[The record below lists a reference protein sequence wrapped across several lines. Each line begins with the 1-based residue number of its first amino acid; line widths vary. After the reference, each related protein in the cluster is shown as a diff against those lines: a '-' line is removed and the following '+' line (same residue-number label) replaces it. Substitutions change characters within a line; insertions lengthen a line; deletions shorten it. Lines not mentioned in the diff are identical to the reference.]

1 MFLYLRKKREGY
13 LIYRKLSLEI
23 FFSTL
28 IITSFFAISNTFF
41 QNQYQLA
48 YSQQQTTITNNSN
61 YSSKNEISNTLLEQ
75 FKDVVFKQLSSNSS
89 NKIATSN
96 SSITIPIV
104 VGIVTTNGTQVSGY
118 GNISNSN
125 DTKVDGNTVFDI
137 ASIAK
142 TFVTIILADMIKQGL
157 VNLDDPIEKYLP
169 ANNITVPSY
178 NGHKI
183 TLEDLATHTSG
194 LPDFPT
200 GWIRNHSYT
209 TQQVY
214 DFISNTTLSSEPG
227 IKADYSDIGMGLL
240 GHILSL
246 RTGVSF
252 DQLVK
257 VRILNVLAMDS
268 TGMRMNAGIS
278 VPEDIKSRYAKGH
291 IAGKEVNL
299 EFIPEAI
306 QSAGAMYSTTDD
318 LLKYLSANIG
328 LIQTRIN
335 DAIQETHL
343 IRHSFGN
350 SLEESSDHKS
360 LTQDYIGLGWT
371 VTTDFGKEVIWH
383 TGSIDGYTSI
393 LGFNPSKQ
401 IGLVILCGCDYRDY
415 SSPELINLAIPFLL
429 YYE

>member
-1 MFLYLRKKREGY
+1 M
-13 LIYRKLSLEI
+13 I
-23 FFSTL
+23 
-28 IITSFFAISNTFF
+28 SFFTISSII
-41 QNQYQLA
+41 QSQYQLA

-61 YSSKNEISNTLLEQ
+61 YSSKSEISNTLLEQ
-75 FKDVVFKQLSSNSS
+75 FKEIVFKQISSNSS
-89 NKIATSN
+89 NKNAISN
-96 SSITIPIV
+96 SSITVPIV

-118 GNISNSN
+118 GNTSSSN
-125 DTKVDGNTVFDI
+125 DTKVNGNTVFDI

-157 VNLDDPIEKYLP
+157 VNLGDPIEKYLP

-257 VRILNVLAMDS
+257 DRILKVLGMDS
-268 TGMRMNAGIS
+268 TGMRMNASGIT

-306 QSAGAMYSTTDD
+306 QSAGAMYSTTND

-328 LIQTRIN
+328 LIQTSIK
-335 DAIQETHL
+335 DAMQETHL
-343 IRHSFGN
+343 IRHSFGH
-350 SLEESSDHKS
+350 SLEESSDHES
-360 LTQDYIGLGWT
+360 ITQDYIGLGWT

-383 TGSIDGYTSI
+383 TGSVDGYTSI
-393 LGFNPSKQ
+393 VGFNPSKQ
-401 IGLVILCGCDYRDY
+401 IGLVILCGCDYSDY
-415 SSPELINLAIPFLL
+415 SPLEMINLAIPFLL
-429 YYE
+429 YYNQGAPFP

>member
-1 MFLYLRKKREGY
+1 
-13 LIYRKLSLEI
+13 
-23 FFSTL
+23 
-28 IITSFFAISNTFF
+28 
-41 QNQYQLA
+41 LA
-48 YSQQQTTITNNSN
+48 HSQQHTPITNNSN
-61 YSSKNEISNTLLEQ
+61 YSSKNEISNGLLEQ
-75 FKDVVFKQLSSNSS
+75 FREIVFKQLSSNSS
-89 NKIATSN
+89 NKIGMSN
-96 SSITIPIV
+96 SSITVRVPIV

-118 GNISNSN
+118 GNISSSN
-125 DTKVDGNTVFDI
+125 DTKVDGSTVFDI

-142 TFVTIILADMIKQGL
+142 TFVTIVLANMVKQGL

-169 ANNITVPSY
+169 TNNITVPSY

-194 LPDFPT
+194 LPDFPA

-227 IKADYSDIGMGLL
+227 IKADYSDIGLGLL

-257 VRILNVLAMDS
+257 DRILNVLAMDS
-268 TGMRMNAGIS
+268 TGMRMNTSGIA

-299 EFIPEAI
+299 EFIPETI
-306 QSAGAMYSTTDD
+306 QSAGAMYSTIDD

-328 LIQTRIN
+328 LIQTKIN
-335 DAIQETHL
+335 DAMQETHL

-350 SLEESSDHKS
+350 SLEDTSDHKS
-360 LTQDYIGLGWT
+360 LTGDYIGLGWT
-371 VTTDFGKEVIWH
+371 VTTDFGREVIWH

-393 LGFNPSKQ
+393 IGFNPSKQ
-401 IGLVILCGCDYRDY
+401 IGLVILCGCDYSDY
-415 SSPELINLAIPFLL
+415 SPLEMINLAIPFLL
-429 YYE
+429 YYK